1 MRKDSTIAELLE
13 RLDEEIQNPK
23 DSVHKIVLKITIDN
37 IKKLIK
43 WIESGYFFF
52 FVSFFYFLAKK
63 IISHLRILNAK
74 EKCRNF
80 TSEELSVSTEN
91 FIPPNSFLTLLEKLS
106 STKFS
111 NT

>member
-43 WIESGYFFF
+43 WIESGGG
-52 FVSFFYFLAKK
+52 
-63 IISHLRILNAK
+63 
-74 EKCRNF
+74 
-80 TSEELSVSTEN
+80 
-91 FIPPNSFLTLLEKLS
+91 KLG
-106 STKFS
+106 TKSGDKYVVFS
-111 NT
+111 ITK